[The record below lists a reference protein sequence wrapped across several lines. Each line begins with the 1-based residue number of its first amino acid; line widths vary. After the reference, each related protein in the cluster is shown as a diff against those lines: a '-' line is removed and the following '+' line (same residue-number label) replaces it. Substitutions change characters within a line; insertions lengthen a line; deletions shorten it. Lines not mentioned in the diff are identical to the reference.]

1 MNIVERIKFKAQEKG
16 LSIKALEEKTGL
28 GNGTIKRWEHSSP
41 QCNKIMLVANYLQV
55 PITWLIDGTE
65 NDTLTEEE
73 KELLNEYRNARPEVQ
88 ESARLLL
95 RAGKQETKS
104 SAYKTG

>member
-1 MNIVERIKFKAQEKG
+1 MNIVERIKDKAQEKG
-16 LSIKALEEKTGL
+16 LSIKALEEKIGL

-55 PITWLIDGTE
+55 PLAWLVEGTE
-65 NDTLTEEE
+65 SETLTNEE
-73 KELLNEYRNARPEVQ
+73 KELLNEYRSARPEVQ

-95 RAGKQETKS
+95 RAGKQETKLPTC
-104 SAYKTG
+104 KTG